1 MISGEVHPAF
11 FKAHLL
17 DPLGCKDTDP
27 GGTSGGAL
35 TTSMDL
41 PKLHKCCSTVW
52 LLCNMRFM
60 SPESV
65 RLMAPQEGGTVS
77 VPTRIFAWG
86 IGTKIYDSDHFIAST
101 IGHAAPMGLSSISI
115 PNEIWL
121 VTMTRTEEGKD
132 YLDTRAPFVESY
144 FDAWRSSGEG

>member
-1 MISGEVHPAF
+1 VHPAF

-41 PKLHKCCSTVW
+41 AKVAQM
-52 LLCNMRFM
+52 LLNGGSYGNMRFM

-65 RLMAPQEGGTVS
+65 RLMAPQEGRDRFS
-77 VPTRIFAWG
+77 PTRIFAG
-86 IGTKIYDSDHFIAST
+86 ASAQKFMIAIISVHPLLGTP
-101 IGHAAPMGLSSISI
+101 APMGLSSISI
-115 PNEIWL
+115 PNEIW
-121 VTMTRTEEGKD
+121 
-132 YLDTRAPFVESY
+132 
-144 FDAWRSSGEG
+144 W